1 MIVLILNTSPF
12 ENILYGKELKR
23 HLDGLFGALSGH
35 PEQPDHDT
43 CPPQLVLTAEVSE
56 FSLAISFLIDGTVV
70 RVGSVGPAI
79 SCPELKAPSPW
90 FNTSAPIFK
99 LLAGRFGWLE

>member
-1 MIVLILNTSPF
+1 MIVLILNPPLF

-35 PEQPDHDT
+35 PEHPVHDT

-56 FSLAISFLIDGTVV
+56 FWLAISFLIDGTVV
-70 RVGSVGPAI
+70 RVGSVGPAFP
-79 SCPELKAPSPW
+79 PEFLAPSPW
-90 FNTSAPIFK
+90 FNTPASISGAFPVI
-99 LLAGRFGWLE
+99 